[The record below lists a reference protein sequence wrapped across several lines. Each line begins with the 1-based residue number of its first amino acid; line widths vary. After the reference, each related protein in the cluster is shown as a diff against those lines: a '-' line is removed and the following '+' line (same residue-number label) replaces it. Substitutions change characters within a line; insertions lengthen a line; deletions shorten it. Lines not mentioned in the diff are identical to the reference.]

1 MILNSTLKAL
11 KGDTGTKGAT
21 GADGKSVTALAV
33 NMDLGANTVS
43 GTATLTGGSSA
54 PITGTITPAAT
65 G

>member
-11 KGDTGTKGAT
+11 KGDKGAT
-21 GADGKSVTALAV
+21 GVAGADGKSVTALAV
-33 NMDLGANTVS
+33 NMDLSANTVS

-54 PITGTITPAAT
+54 PITGTITPATA